1 MPTAL
6 LNGVELYYEV
16 TGTGDDVVLTHGSW
30 TDADGWSAAV
40 DALAD
45 QYRVV
50 TWDRRGHSR
59 SKDGEGPGSR
69 AEDAADL
76 ATLIDHVGDGPVHLV
91 GNSYGSTIA
100 LTLVTTRP
108 DLVATAALHEPPL
121 FDLLENSADQ
131 AINAAL
137 TRFEQHID
145 IVVKMIEAGNHAGS
159 AEYFVDN
166 VALGPG
172 AWTQLP
178 DTRRSIMVANAAT
191 YLDELAD
198 PSVLSIEADALATT
212 TVPLLFTQG
221 TESPPLFQAVI
232 EHVASL
238 VPSALMHTYDGAG
251 HLPHATHTE
260 VWASRLIAFHHQ
272 AGADNSSHGLE

>member
-1 MPTAL
+1 MTTAM

-16 TGTGDDVVLTHGSW
+16 VGEGDQLVLTHGSW
-30 TDADGWSAAV
+30 TDGNGWSAAV

-45 QYRVV
+45 RYQVV

-59 SKDGEGPGSR
+59 SKDGEGRGSR

-76 ATLIDHVGDGPVHLV
+76 AALIEHVGARPVHLV
-91 GNSYGSTIA
+91 GNSYGSTVT
-100 LTLVTTRP
+100 LTLIITRP
-108 DLVATAALHEPPL
+108 DLVATAVLHEPPL
-121 FDLLENSADQ
+121 FALLEGAADP
-131 AINAAL
+131 L
-137 TRFEQHID
+137 VGVGLKRFERHIE
-145 IVVKMIEAGNHAGS
+145 VVVEMIEAGDHTGS

-172 AWTQLP
+172 AWSRLP
-178 DTRRSIMVANAAT
+178 ETRRSVMVANAAT

-198 PSVLSIEADALATT
+198 PTVLSIEAEALAAT

-221 TESPPLFQAVI
+221 TESPPLFPAVI
-232 EHVASL
+232 EQLARL
-238 VPSALMHTYDGAG
+238 VPSAQVDTYAGAG

-272 AGADNSSHGLE
+272 AGADDSRWAR